1 MSVDER
7 LRAGLELNAS
17 TVAPKGEARLVA
29 VRRRHRRRMAGLAL
43 GGVGTVAAGVALAV
57 GLASGGADRAVP
69 PEPAPPVVT
78 PPPAPETAG
87 LIPDSTWRRVV
98 TATEASAGGVSE
110 GRIRDDIGTDGRL
123 PMEMRLTT
131 TPSPRPGTS
140 ADPGGR
146 SATAAPWRTTIA
158 ADWWSRRC
166 SARHAPRSPSPG
178 SSRAAAWSSSGRPGA
193 TARWS
198 RSSGRERGVAPT
210 ECASPVNRTRV
221 PRLFSGEGRPAPRPE
236 ETPCA

>member
-17 TVAPKGEARLVA
+17 TVAPEGEARLVA
-29 VRRRHRRRMAGLAL
+29 VRRRHRRRMSGLAL

-131 TPSPRPGTS
+131 DTFTQTGDFGGSGWQVGDSGTVAYDDRGRLVVTSLQCAACSPLTVTWRLE
-140 ADPGGR
+140 GGR
-146 SATAAPWRTTIA
+146 LVLIRATGSNGPMEQVIWTGTWR
-158 ADWWSRRC
+158 
-166 SARHAPRSPSPG
+166 
-178 SSRAAAWSSSGRPGA
+178 
-193 TARWS
+193 
-198 RSSGRERGVAPT
+198 
-210 ECASPVNRTRV
+210 RTD
-221 PRLFSGEGRPAPRPE
+221 
-236 ETPCA
+236 